1 MKISTIFPY
10 FISENIFIHTKLM
23 FLFIAFSIYSFS
35 LQAQAKRTLTKSE
48 EKIIRDKAYDL
59 IRSLE
64 DDYNSFLFSTSRERP
79 KLIENLADPFIEARK
94 FVNDSVIIEN
104 DFFIDEIPN
113 LRPDQ
118 RDYIVKNYFLEISRN
133 FGESDNGENPNPDK
147 KVRLL
152 NPGFKKIMQKSP
164 QDSLS
169 LKATFDVYYDGVAR
183 NGFAFRSPQKR
194 TALLQIEKE
203 KKAWKV
209 YIKKIAFWDPI
220 LDNDNTYDI
229 KIISDNTESAQ
240 IFDYYNP
247 EVVKAPQKTISLK
260 PLLKKFNIDEKWGLL
275 KDDDNDK
282 RILVQ
287 PSFCEIGMFSEEEGL
302 APVCQDGVG
311 LWGYINKEGKLV
323 IPFQYSKAND
333 FRKGKA
339 KVELGMKK
347 LTIDTSGK
355 EIK

>member
-1 MKISTIFPY
+1 MKINISSFHFTLNSTFFYKKLVCLCIIF
-10 FISENIFIHTKLM
+10 SV
-23 FLFIAFSIYSFS
+23 SSFS
-35 LQAQAKRTLTKSE
+35 LQAQVERTLPKSE
-48 EKIIRDKAYDL
+48 EKIIKEKAYDL

-64 DDYNSFLFSTSRERP
+64 DDYNSFLFSTSHERP
-79 KLIENLADPFIEARK
+79 KLIESLVSPFIESRK
-94 FVNDSVIIEN
+94 FLNDSVIIEN
-104 DFFIDEIPN
+104 DFFIDETPN

-118 RDYIVKNYFLEISRN
+118 RDYIVEKYFSEISRH
-133 FGESDNGENPNPDK
+133 FGESDNGENPNSTK
-147 KVRLL
+147 KVRLTDI
-152 NPGFKKIMQKSP
+152 GFKKIMQKSP
-164 QDSLS
+164 QDSLYI
-169 LKATFDVYYDGVAR
+169 KATFDIYYDGVAR
-183 NGFAFRSPQKR
+183 NGFAFRSPQQR

-203 KKAWKV
+203 RKVWKV
-209 YIKKIAFWDPI
+209 YIKKLAFFDPI

-229 KIISDNTESAQ
+229 RIVNDNTESAQ

-247 EVVKAPQKTISLK
+247 EVVKAPQKIISLK

-323 IPFQYSKAND
+323 IPFQYSKVND

-347 LTIDTSGK
+347 LTIDTTGK

>member
-1 MKISTIFPY
+1 MKINISSFHFTINSTFFY
-10 FISENIFIHTKLM
+10 KKLVC
-23 FLFIAFSIYSFS
+23 LCIIFSISSFLS
-35 LQAQAKRTLTKSE
+35 QAQVERTLTKSE

-64 DDYNSFLFSTSRERP
+64 DDYNSFLSSASYERP
-79 KLIENLADPFIEARK
+79 KLIENLVSPFIEARK

-104 DFFIDEIPN
+104 DFFIDETPN
-113 LRPDQ
+113 LQPNQ
-118 RDYIVKNYFLEISRN
+118 RDYIVEKYFLEISRN

-152 NPGFKKIMQKSP
+152 NPGLKKIMQKSP

-203 KKAWKV
+203 KKVWKL
-209 YIKKIAFWDPI
+209 YIKKIAFLDPI

-229 KIISDNTESAQ
+229 KIISDNSESAQ

-355 EIK
+355 EIR